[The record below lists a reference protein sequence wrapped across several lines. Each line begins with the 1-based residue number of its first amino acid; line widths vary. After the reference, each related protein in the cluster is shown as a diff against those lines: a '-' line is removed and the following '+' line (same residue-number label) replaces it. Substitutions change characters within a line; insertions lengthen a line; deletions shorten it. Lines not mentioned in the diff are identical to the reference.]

1 MLSVAFFPL
10 FLLHHV
16 QKISQLALADSG
28 AGFVKRIDLWKY
40 LPPIETTGL
49 SLKSDMCFSTLKWTP
64 QTSAGCG
71 PEKPSQSMLMVL
83 TGDVK

>member
-1 MLSVAFFPL
+1 MLFVAFFPL

-28 AGFVKRIDLWKY
+28 AGFVKCIDLWKY

-49 SLKSDMCFSTLKWTP
+49 SLKSDMCFSKFFCVVQRLPAAAQK
-64 QTSAGCG
+64 
-71 PEKPSQSMLMVL
+71 SQVSPCSWYSQ
-83 TGDVK
+83 GK